1 MRENVLVTGGAGY
14 IGSHVCKALAA
25 AGYRPITVDNLEQG
39 YAWAVQWGPLER
51 ADIRAGEDL
60 DRVIERYAPIAVMHF
75 AAHIQVG
82 ESVRAPLKY
91 YRNNL
96 EGLMSVVAAMRRHAV
111 PALVFSSTAAVYGD
125 PVRVPIPETHGLAPL
140 NPYGSSKLM
149 GERVLADEAATG
161 GLESVALRYFN
172 AAGADPDAAIGEAHV
187 PETHLIPLAI
197 RAARDPEFTLEV
209 FGRDFDTRDRT
220 AVRDYIHVDDLAQ
233 AHVAAL
239 AYLLEG
245 GRTTSLNV
253 GTGQGASVQE
263 VIDACAGVLGRTPK
277 YRDAP
282 RRAGDSPQLVADPG
296 RARELLDWWPRCSDL
311 ETIVRTAA
319 AWDDKLHGRG

>member
-1 MRENVLVTGGAGY
+1 MTEHVLVTGGAGY

-25 AGYRPITVDNLEQG
+25 AGYLPVTVDNLEQG
-39 YAWAVQWGPLER
+39 YAWAVQWGPLEQVDLR
-51 ADIRAGEDL
+51 DGDGL
-60 DRVIERYAPIAVMHF
+60 DRVFQRYAPIAVMNF
-75 AAHIQVG
+75 AAYIQVG

-96 EGLMSVVAAMRRHAV
+96 EALMSLVAAMRRHAV

-125 PVRVPIPETHGLAPL
+125 PTHVPIPENHPLAPL

-149 GERVLADEAATG
+149 GERILADEAATG
-161 GLESVALRYFN
+161 GFESVALRYFN
-172 AAGADPDAAIGEAHV
+172 AAGADPEAAIGEAHV

-197 RAARDPEFTLEV
+197 RAARDPEFTLDV
-209 FGRDFDTRDRT
+209 FGRDFDTPDRT
-220 AVRDYIHVDDLAQ
+220 AVRDYIHVDDLAS

-239 AYLLEG
+239 KYLLEG

-253 GTGQGASVQE
+253 GTGQGASVQQ
-263 VIDACAGVLGRTPK
+263 VIDTCAEVQGETPK

-282 RRAGDSPQLVADPG
+282 RRAGDSPQLVADP
-296 RARELLDWWPRCSDL
+296 RQARELLDWQPVSSDL
-311 ETIVRTAA
+311 ETIVETAA
-319 AWDDKLHGRG
+319 AWDSKLHRR

>member
-1 MRENVLVTGGAGY
+1 
-14 IGSHVCKALAA
+14 
-25 AGYRPITVDNLEQG
+25 VDNLEQG

-51 ADIRAGEDL
+51 IDVQDGAGL
-60 DRVIERYAPIAVMHF
+60 DRVFQRYAPIAVMNF
-75 AAHIQVG
+75 AAYIQVG

-96 EGLMSVVAAMRRHAV
+96 EALMSLVAAMRRHAV

-125 PVRVPIPETHGLAPL
+125 PTYVPIPESHPLAPL

-161 GLESVALRYFN
+161 GFESVALRYFN

-197 RAARDPEFTLEV
+197 RAARDPAFTLDV
-209 FGRDFDTRDRT
+209 FGRDFDTLDRT
-220 AVRDYIHVDDLAQ
+220 AVRDYIHVDDLAT
-233 AHVAAL
+233 AHIAAL
-239 AYLLEG
+239 TYLLEG

-253 GTGQGASVQE
+253 GTGQGASVQH
-263 VIDACAGVLGRTPK
+263 VIDTCAEVLGTTPK

-282 RRAGDSPQLVADPG
+282 RRAGDSPRLIADP
-296 RARELLDWWPRCSDL
+296 RQAHEILDWQPVCSDL

-319 AWDDKLHGRG
+319 AWDNKLHQRG

>member
-1 MRENVLVTGGAGY
+1 MTEHVLVTGGAGY

-25 AGYRPITVDNLEQG
+25 AGYRPVTVDNLEQG

-51 ADIRAGEDL
+51 VDVRDGAGL
-60 DRVIERYAPIAVMHF
+60 DRVFQRYAPIAAMNF
-75 AAHIQVG
+75 AAYIQVG

-96 EGLMSVVAAMRRHAV
+96 EALMSLVAAMRRHSV

-125 PVRVPIPETHGLAPL
+125 PTHVPIPENHPLAPL

-161 GLESVALRYFN
+161 GFESVALRYFN

-197 RAARDPEFTLEV
+197 RAARDPEFTLDV
-209 FGRDFDTRDRT
+209 FGRDFDTPDRT
-220 AVRDYIHVDDLAQ
+220 AVRDYIHVDDLAS

-239 AYLLEG
+239 AYLLDG

-253 GTGQGASVQE
+253 GTGQGASVQH
-263 VIDACAGVLGRTPK
+263 VIDTCAEVLGETPK

-296 RARELLDWWPRCSDL
+296 NARELLDWQPVSSDL
-311 ETIVRTAA
+311 KTIVETAA
-319 AWDDKLHGRG
+319 AWDSKLHRR

>member
-1 MRENVLVTGGAGY
+1 MIKSVLVTGGAGY

-25 AGYRPITVDNLEQG
+25 AGYRPVTVDNLEQG
-39 YAWAVQWGPLER
+39 YAWAVQWGPLEQVDVR
-51 ADIRAGEDL
+51 DGQGL
-60 DRVIERYAPIAVMHF
+60 DRVFERYAPIAVMNF
-75 AAHIQVG
+75 AAYIQVG

-96 EGLMSVVAAMRRHAV
+96 EGLLSLVAAMRRHAV
-111 PALVFSSTAAVYGD
+111 PSLVFSSTAAVYGD
-125 PVRVPIPETHGLAPL
+125 PAEVPIPERHPLVPL

-149 GERVLADEAATG
+149 GERILADEATTG
-161 GLESVALRYFN
+161 GFESVALRYFN
-172 AAGADPDAAIGEAHV
+172 AAGADPEATIGEAHV

-197 RAARDPEFTLEV
+197 RAARDPDFTLDV

-220 AVRDYIHVDDLAQ
+220 AVRDYIHVDDLAS

-239 AYLLEG
+239 DYLRAG

-263 VIDACAGVLGRTPK
+263 VIDTCAQVLGQAPK

-282 RRAGDSPQLVADPG
+282 RRAGDSPQLVADPR
-296 RARELLDWWPRCSDL
+296 RARELLDWQPLSSDL
-311 ETIVRTAA
+311 QTIVETAA
-319 AWDDKLHGRG
+319 AWDSKLHGR